1 MNSSVKT
8 INKAFLAYST
18 AMLLSCVLVASS
30 AFAADQV
37 RSETVKFQ
45 DLNVA
50 TPAGAE
56 ALYVRIH
63 SAAKRVCSQPGDM
76 WQIYLASTC
85 IKDAE
90 ARAIQKVNLPMLTA
104 YYGTKTGGQ
113 KEALTAKR

>member
-18 AMLLSCVLVASS
+18 AMLLSCVLVGSS
-30 AFAADQV
+30 AFAADQI
-37 RSETVKFQ
+37 RTETVKFQ

-63 SAAKRVCSQPGDM
+63 SAARRVCFEPGE
-76 WQIYLASTC
+76 WGQTREYAC
-85 IKDAE
+85 VKDAE
-90 ARAIQKVNLPMLTA
+90 AKAIQKVNLPMLTA
-104 YYGTKTGGQ
+104 YYERKTGRHT
-113 KEALTAKR
+113 EALTATR

>member
-1 MNSSVKT
+1 MNSSVKI
-8 INKAFLAYST
+8 INKALLAYST

-30 AFAADQV
+30 ASAADQV

-50 TPAGAE
+50 TPAGAA

-63 SAAKRVCSQPGDM
+63 SAAKRVCFEPGE
-76 WQIYLASTC
+76 WGQTREYAC
-85 IKDAE
+85 VKDAE